1 MKTFVHDPLVRAWA
15 VLIALSAL
23 ATAVAV
29 LRPDAP
35 RSVVIAAGAVILGLA
50 WLKARVI
57 LNRYLELASHPGP
70 RRAFGAVL
78 AMWALAA
85 LVLYVAA
92 G

>member
-1 MKTFVHDPLVRAWA
+1 MKPLTDPLIRAWA
-15 VLIALSAL
+15 LLIALSAL

-29 LRPDAP
+29 LRPANP
-35 RSVVIAAGAVILGLA
+35 RWAVIAVGAMILALA
-50 WLKARVI
+50 WIKARVI
-57 LNRYLELASHPGP
+57 LNSYLELSAHPGP

-78 AMWALAA
+78 GTWALAA